1 MEGLFTGCRAF
12 QSEVNEVIKMKSAI
26 LKYKIPNLNTPIRN
40 DKGLALVMALLISV
54 IVLSM
59 AAGLI
64 YMVTTGSQISGV
76 DKRHMIALAATG
88 EQGIVAQL
96 INRRDGTL
104 EAALDTAVN
113 YDSPS
118 PIACNNVGGVAL
130 PDLTTCTDLGNY
142 TGLEAKIKL
151 PTACWSASCDT
162 SLTIDPADT
171 NTYDFSYDV
180 AGYRTYGK
188 IVDTT
193 LGNTTSGSGSSGG
206 SRESRDLV
214 VTGVVLNDPGQS
226 GGSPTIPYLYT
237 IELHAQSINNPT
249 EKLKLSILYQY

>member
-1 MEGLFTGCRAF
+1 
-12 QSEVNEVIKMKSAI
+12 MKSEK
-26 LKYKIPNLNTPIRN
+26 LKYRICNTQSAIRN
-40 DKGLALVMALLISV
+40 DKGFALVMVLLISI

-59 AAGLI
+59 ATALI
-64 YMVTTGSQISGV
+64 YMVTTGSQISGI

-88 EQGIVAQL
+88 EAGIVSQL

-104 EAALDTAVN
+104 EAALDAALN
-113 YDSPS
+113 YNSQTPNT
-118 PIACNNVGGVAL
+118 CNNVGAFTL

-142 TGLEAKIKL
+142 NSLEAKIKL
-151 PTACWSASCDT
+151 PTACWSATCDT
-162 SLTIDPADT
+162 SLTIDPNNS
-171 NTYDFSYDV
+171 NTYDFRYDV

-193 LGNTTSGSGSSGG
+193 LGNTTSGSGGG
-206 SRESRDLV
+206 SAGNRDLV
-214 VTGVVLNDPGQS
+214 VTGTVLNDPGQS

-249 EKLKLSILYQY
+249 EKVKLSILYQY

>member
-1 MEGLFTGCRAF
+1 
-12 QSEVNEVIKMKSAI
+12 MKS
-26 LKYKIPNLNTPIRN
+26 PICN

-64 YMVTTGSQISGV
+64 YMVTTGSQLSGV

-96 INRRDGTL
+96 INRRNGSL
-104 EAALDTAVN
+104 EAALDAAVN
-113 YDSPS
+113 YAPS
-118 PIACNNVGGVAL
+118 PIACNNVGGVTL

-162 SLTIDPADT
+162 SLTIDPT
-171 NTYDFSYDV
+171 NSNTYDFSYDV

-193 LGNTTSGSGSSGG
+193 LGNTTSGGG
-206 SRESRDLV
+206 SGTGSRGSRDLV